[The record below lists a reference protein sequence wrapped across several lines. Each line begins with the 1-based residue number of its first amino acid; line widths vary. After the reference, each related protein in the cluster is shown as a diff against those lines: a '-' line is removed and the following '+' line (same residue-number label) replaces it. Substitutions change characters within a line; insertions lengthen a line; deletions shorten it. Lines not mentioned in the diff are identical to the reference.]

1 MEELVQSIGDELGY
15 TSMRRITTFR
25 STTGLIY
32 DGGPIRLCYNIIIL
46 QYIVLRLPTV
56 FSTVT
61 YCTGL

>member
-1 MEELVQSIGDELGY
+1 MEELVQSIGDEFGY

-25 STTGLIY
+25 PTTERVY

-46 QYIVLRLPTV
+46 QNIVLRLPTV